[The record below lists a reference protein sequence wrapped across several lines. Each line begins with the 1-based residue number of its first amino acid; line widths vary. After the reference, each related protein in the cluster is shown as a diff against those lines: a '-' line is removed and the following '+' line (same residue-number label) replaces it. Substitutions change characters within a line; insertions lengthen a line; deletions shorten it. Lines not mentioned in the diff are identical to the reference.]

1 MGNFKFT
8 ETKIK
13 DLYIIEPEVFKD
25 KRGYFF
31 ESYNDMMVIW
41 WYTTISD
48 DEIIFFKIFFD
59 VIGFWNLSND
69 DF

>member
-31 ESYNDMMVIW
+31 ESYNENDFRNYNKDI
-41 WYTTISD
+41 
-48 DEIIFFKIFFD
+48 
-59 VIGFWNLSND
+59 NLNFVQDNESNSKKV
-69 DF
+69 F